1 MASPILY
8 YLRNRSVAEWMI
20 YRFLISDLAGI
31 TACLCLCAS
40 YLTARMTS
48 IALGEESAGARSRLT
63 SWLFQTRWFW
73 AVPIG
78 FWLVGGSLVLTSLLD
93 RLTTGMTYEHWS
105 RYVVMSFCFAVA
117 IILSVTRVID
127 YVLNLVAS
135 RLEYLKT
142 QRLESPM
149 ALHATSGENPHA

>member
-1 MASPILY
+1 
-8 YLRNRSVAEWMI
+8 
-20 YRFLISDLAGI
+20 
-31 TACLCLCAS
+31 
-40 YLTARMTS
+40 
-48 IALGEESAGARSRLT
+48 
-63 SWLFQTRWFW
+63 
-73 AVPIG
+73 
-78 FWLVGGSLVLTSLLD
+78 
-93 RLTTGMTYEHWS
+93 MTYEHWS